1 MPKKHETANVDL
13 NIIVAIEDAVA
24 KEQTAQVFYTKA
36 SGLATAPAV
45 KALFRE
51 LKADEV
57 EHETLLKGVLEDL
70 LGGKGIKKLKITAS
84 KPPDKELIRLFRKD
98 VPRTT
103 TSYEEAMAIA
113 MRREKDARDDY
124 VRLAKASPTET
135 LRDLFNHLA
144 HVEAGHLKRLKN
156 IYKTGP

>member
-1 MPKKHETANVDL
+1 MPKGNKTADVGLDL
-13 NIIVAIEDAVA
+13 VVAIEEAIA

-57 EHETLLKGVLEDL
+57 EHERLLKGVLADL
-70 LGGKGIKKLKITAS
+70 LGGKGLKKLKSIS
-84 KPPDKELIRLFRKD
+84 SRPPDKELARFFSKD

-103 TSYEEAMAIA
+103 TSYAEALAIA
-113 MRREKDARDDY
+113 MRREEDARDDY
-124 VRLAKASPTET
+124 FRLAKASPTEP
-135 LRDLFNHLA
+135 LRDLFNLLA

-156 IYKTGP
+156 IYRSGP